1 MAQTTWPFT
10 VRAGAAARFYP
21 AHVEIKDRTRPG
33 LRYELA
39 PGAAWRWVGEDGP
52 VEAEL
57 VDVLAAATLA
67 AVARRPLLAA
77 HAAALRLALAAHDL
91 DLAGRLAGE
100 QADVLDLVGG
110 EELAA
115 TLGVTARTMDNY
127 RLNRPQRI
135 CPPVLVVGV
144 RRTRWLWAR
153 VQAERWRA
161 ARPGLD
167 WRRGVRTRGAGH
179 RPKPG

>member
-33 LRYELA
+33 LRYE
-39 PGAAWRWVGEDGP
+39 VGEDGP

-77 HAAALRLALAAHDL
+77 HAAALRLALAARDL

-100 QADVLDLVGG
+100 QADALDLVGE

-115 TLGVTARTMDNY
+115 TLGVTGRTMDNY

-135 CPPVLVVGV
+135 CPPLLVVGV

-153 VQAERWRA
+153 VQTERWRA
-161 ARPGLD
+161 ARPGLN
-167 WRRGVRTRGAGH
+167 WRRGVRTRRAGP